1 MARFTFRL
9 DPVLMQRQRLEDEQ
23 QIVFAAA
30 MQRVYDAEW
39 LRKDYVA
46 RRDAMRARIHT
57 DHATMSVDEL
67 RAAYAHCEYLDRA
80 LVTQASVVAEA
91 RRLADVERAR
101 LIERTRDKNVLETL
115 RERRRETY
123 DREAAAAEQREMDEI
138 NARRFDRATAMR
150 ETAS

>member
-9 DPVLMQRQRLEDEQ
+9 DPVLAHRRRLEDEQ

-39 LRKDYVA
+39 LLNDYIG
-46 RRDAMRARIHT
+46 RRDAMRGRIHHE
-57 DHATMSVDEL
+57 HATMSVDEL

-80 LVTQASVVAEA
+80 IATQERVVAEA
-91 RRLADVERAR
+91 RRIADGERAS
-101 LIERTRDKNVLETL
+101 LLEKTKDKKILETL
-115 RERRRETY
+115 RQQRRETFE
-123 DREAAAAEQREMDEI
+123 REAASIEQRETDEI
-138 NARRFDRATAMR
+138 NARRFDRATVVR